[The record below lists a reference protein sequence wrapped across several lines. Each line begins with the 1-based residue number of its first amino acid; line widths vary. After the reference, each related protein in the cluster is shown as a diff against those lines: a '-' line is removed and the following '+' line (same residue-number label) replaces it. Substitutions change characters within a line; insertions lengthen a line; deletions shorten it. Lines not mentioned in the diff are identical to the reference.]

1 MTGGGSARRALAGS
15 LLALVALHASTL
27 AGDLYRIDEHVASVE
42 FSVDGL
48 GLFSERGSFGRFHGL
63 LSLDLARPEATT
75 IAVTTD
81 AKSAMMGWAAA
92 TAQLRSP
99 AYFDVARYPV
109 MHFASRQVTRS
120 APDLYRV
127 AGTVEIRGIERP
139 LQLQARLVHP
149 AHAPG
154 PGPAAADFVVTG
166 EIRRSALGM
175 TADRPLISDFV
186 HLTIHAHIL
195 LRSATDG

>member
-1 MTGGGSARRALAGS
+1 
-15 LLALVALHASTL
+15 LHASAL
-27 AGDLYRIDEHVASVE
+27 AGDLYQIDRHFASIE
-42 FSVDGL
+42 FSVGGL
-48 GLFSERGSFGRFHGL
+48 GLFSERGSFDRFHGA
-63 LSLDLARPEATT
+63 LSLDLAHPEATT
-75 IAVTTD
+75 ITVTID
-81 AKSAMMGWAAA
+81 AKSAMMGWDAA
-92 TAQLRSP
+92 TAQLHSP

-109 MHFASRQVTRS
+109 MRFASRQVTRS

-154 PGPAAADFVVTG
+154 SGPAAADFVVTG
-166 EIRRSALGM
+166 EIRRSAFGM
-175 TADRPLISDFV
+175 AADRPLISDFV
-186 HLTIHAHIL
+186 LLTIHAHIL